1 MKLSFKVIHIKD
13 WNRTDQSL
21 LDKEINVKKSLINFK
36 NFVVEKYGFKVK
48 I

>member
-1 MKLSFKVIHIKD
+1 MKLPFEVMQIKD

-21 LDKEINVKKSLINFK
+21 LDREINVKKSLINFK
-36 NFVVEKYGFKVK
+36 NFVGEKYCSKVK